1 MSSTSADFQNLYQ
14 ALSRSAARSPDA
26 LALAFED
33 RRYLYRDFHLRVQ
46 QAMAQLDQ
54 VWSLRK
60 GDRILLAWG
69 NHPAFCEVLFA
80 ALGLGIEVVPFSTK
94 LKQAESEELVGH
106 IAPGPCC
113 SMRPCRTG

>member
-1 MSSTSADFQNLYQ
+1 MRWRWL
-14 ALSRSAARSPDA
+14 LRIG
-26 LALAFED
+26 
-33 RRYLYRDFHLRVQ
+33 RYLYRDFHQRVQ